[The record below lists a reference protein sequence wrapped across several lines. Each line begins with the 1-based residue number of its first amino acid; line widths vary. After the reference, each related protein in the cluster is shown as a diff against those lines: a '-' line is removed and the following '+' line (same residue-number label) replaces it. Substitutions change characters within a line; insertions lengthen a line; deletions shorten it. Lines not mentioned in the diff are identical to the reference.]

1 MAPTDRTIGQLVADA
16 LDDVRAI
23 IDHEKALAKAEIG
36 RAARAGG
43 IGAGLLAAA
52 LSMIGLAVVFLL
64 VSAAQGLVEAGMS
77 PWGAF
82 LLVGGVLLL
91 LGLVVGAVG
100 AVMLK
105 RVQGPTRAVEQG
117 KGTVED
123 VKEALSGD
131 HGTTGSHRDHDAA
144 AQTAK
149 VGATAV
155 VGTRTAGRD

>member
-1 MAPTDRTIGQLVADA
+1 
-16 LDDVRAI
+16 
-23 IDHEKALAKAEIG
+23 
-36 RAARAGG
+36 
-43 IGAGLLAAA
+43 
-52 LSMIGLAVVFLL
+52 
-64 VSAAQGLVEAGMS
+64 MS

-82 LLVGGVLLL
+82 LLVGGVLLV

-105 RVQGPTRAVEQG
+105 RVQGPKRAVEQG

-131 HGTTGSHRDHDAA
+131 HGTTGSQHDHDAA

-155 VGTRTAGRD
+155 VGTRVAGRD